1 METEKSKRCRKE
13 YHRMYWKQYYSKNRD
28 KILDRRLL
36 ETYPIMT
43 IRLTK
48 EHYLKHYCQDSI

>member
-1 METEKSKRCRKE
+1 METEKPKRCRKE

-43 IRLTK
+43 IRPTNPL
-48 EHYLKHYCQDSI
+48 S